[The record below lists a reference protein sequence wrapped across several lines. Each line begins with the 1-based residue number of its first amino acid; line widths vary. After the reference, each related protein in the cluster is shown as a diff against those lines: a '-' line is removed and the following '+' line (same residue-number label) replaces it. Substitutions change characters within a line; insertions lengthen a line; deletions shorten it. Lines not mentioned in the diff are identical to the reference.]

1 MASRQRPDGSVKKT
15 PARGRNDV
23 RPMQQGRLDEG
34 EEEDWND
41 GRVGDIRA
49 RRTIGRLQLSRLAGR
64 ALADVARLGM

>member
-1 MASRQRPDGSVKKT
+1 
-15 PARGRNDV
+15 V

-34 EEEDWND
+34 EEEEEDEEDWND